1 MMSDRERE
9 TGGEGE
15 RDAALRERLLRA
27 QRLETLGL
35 LTAALAHDTNN
46 LMSTVLGHA
55 MLALEDLG
63 PADPA
68 ARRIARIVHAAQ
80 AVRALTR
87 MVLGYTRDGR
97 LSPRPIDLS
106 GEVRRFAPLLEA
118 VLEGGPELRLE
129 LADGLPPA
137 LFDATGLQQVLL
149 NLVTNAA
156 HAIGDEPGAITV
168 ATGLAGPEAEAGA
181 TGATP
186 SSGWLFLRVTDTG
199 AGMDAATQRYIFEP
213 FFTTREEATGLGL
226 AAVRQIARA
235 CGAVEHV
242 TSRPGAGAELTILLR
257 VAAT

>member
-1 MMSDRERE
+1 MMPDRERE
-9 TGGEGE
+9 PENEHGAVL
-15 RDAALRERLLRA
+15 RDRLLRA

-35 LTAALAHDTNN
+35 MTAALAHDTNN

-106 GEVRRFAPLLEA
+106 GEVRRFVPLLEA
-118 VLEGGPELRLE
+118 MLEGGPELRLE
-129 LADGLPPA
+129 LGDGLPPA

-168 ATGLAGPEAEAGA
+168 ATGLAESAPEPGASDAG
-181 TGATP
+181 P

-199 AGMDAATQRYIFEP
+199 AGMDAATQRHIFEP
-213 FFTTREEATGLGL
+213 FFTTREDASGLGL
-226 AAVRQIARA
+226 AAVRLIARA
-235 CGAVEHV
+235 CGAVERAA
-242 TSRPGAGAELTILLR
+242 SRPGAGAEFTLLLR
-257 VAAT
+257 AAPA